1 MSLINDVLQQLDARV
16 PVRPSESVFVEI
28 LPPPESGALRFFAM
42 PKIKF
47 SIIALF
53 GFASGFY
60 LVEFMRGNEQ
70 KFLHVSAA
78 QHISSTETLTQLQAK
93 AKVEAI
99 NVSEELS
106 LTGALIP
113 VMAPEQQSENAEILM
128 LAKKHLDSDRLT
140 YPPLNN
146 AYQLY
151 RQILIKAPNNEA
163 ALAGVEAIKQRY
175 FTLTSEAI
183 ERGERDKAQRYIE
196 RAEFVGVNGVDLS
209 PLRERLQAI
218 IAQEVQIDRNDRTFS
233 QPLPPTRDE
242 IPRGFDPV
250 GVVDNNATINDNLN
264 GYATANSGAI
274 NLAGAVNPVASRND
288 SATIQDAKAVN
299 NAFLS
304 QPTQLKSDE
313 LSFVRSLD
321 TQVNAQDVAL
331 RYIQVHPESS
341 DTVRWLA
348 KRLQSQQAWLPLL
361 DLMNMSTSLNAAERD
376 IFRAQGLL
384 GLKRYED
391 IIGWLSGIKGLDAPE
406 LQRILAIAWQ
416 QTGRQAQ
423 AFAIYQKLVNRFP
436 DNSGLWLALGI
447 SADALGNTAAARE
460 GFFRAQQLGGHSK
473 AVGDYIARKLN
484 TSVL

>member
-28 LPPPESGALRFFAM
+28 LPPPETGALHFFAT

-47 SIIALF
+47 SLIVLI
-53 GFASGFY
+53 GFCTGFY
-60 LVEFMRGNEQ
+60 LVDFLRGFDQN
-70 KFLHVSAA
+70 F
-78 QHISSTETLTQLQAK
+78 LQAK
-93 AKVEAI
+93 VRLPEFSAAPLKQSLVEAQQEA
-99 NVSEELS
+99 NTVSVELS

-113 VMAPEQQSENAEILM
+113 VPQSEPQTENTEILM
-128 LAKKHLDSDRLT
+128 LAKQHLGADRLT

-151 RQILIKAPNNEA
+151 RQVLIRDPINEA
-163 ALAGVEAIKQRY
+163 ALAGIEAIKQRY
-175 FTLTSEAI
+175 FALTTEAI

-209 PLRERLQAI
+209 PLRERLKAI
-218 IAQEVQIDRNDRTFS
+218 IAQEVQATRNDTTFN
-233 QPLPPTRDE
+233 QPLPPTRAE
-242 IPRGFDPV
+242 IPSGLDPV
-250 GVVDNNATINDNLN
+250 GVVDNNATINDNSN
-264 GYATANSGAI
+264 GSTSANSGAT
-274 NLAGAVNPVASRND
+274 NLGASVNPVAGRHE
-288 SATIQDAKAVN
+288 SANMQEANAVN

-304 QPTQLKSDE
+304 RPTQLKSDE
-313 LSFVRSLD
+313 LSFVRTLD
-321 TQVNAQDVAL
+321 AQVNAKEVAL
-331 RYIQVHPESS
+331 HYIQLHPDSM

-348 KRLQSQQAWLPLL
+348 KRLQGEQAWLQLL
-361 DLMNMSTSLNAAERD
+361 DLMNLSTKLNASERD

-423 AFAIYQKLVNRFP
+423 AFAIYQQLVNRFP

-447 SADALGNTAAARE
+447 SADALGNTAAAHE

-473 AVGDYIARKLN
+473 AVSEYIARKLN